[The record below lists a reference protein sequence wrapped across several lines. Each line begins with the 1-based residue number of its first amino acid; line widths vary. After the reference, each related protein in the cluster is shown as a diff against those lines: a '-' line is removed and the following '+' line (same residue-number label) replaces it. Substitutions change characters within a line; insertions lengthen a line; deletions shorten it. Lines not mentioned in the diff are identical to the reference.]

1 MEDQPLRSE
10 NVSSINAERKL
21 ARPLVAC
28 YCDSF
33 PSARR
38 YGAAVWSVTP
48 VIIDVA
54 LDQSVS
60 TVLLIRAKNYERCPD
75 VGVARRLAASSGRK
89 LAFLMFALKCCPD
102 GDRWRC
108 RTGMFRDADNG
119 RDMEQSMRMKR
130 EQRVRGMSSVAV
142 V

>member
-21 ARPLVAC
+21 ALPLVAC

-38 YGAAVWSVTP
+38 HGAAVWSVTP

-89 LAFLMFALKCCPD
+89 LAFLMFAQNAAPMVIVGTAGLGCFVMLIMD
-102 GDRWRC
+102 AIWSNRC
-108 RTGMFRDADNG
+108 
-119 RDMEQSMRMKR
+119 
-130 EQRVRGMSSVAV
+130 V
-142 V
+142 